1 MALPSRF
8 IHLQTVKY
16 LEKVMA
22 GMGHYGAMHNK
33 EDISQHAIRNIMTRD
48 FVLVFLTFFVF
59 FVANF
64 SLTPTMPIYLTKLGS
79 NPREV
84 GVLVGIFGI
93 ASLVCRLLVG
103 GVLRKYSEKR
113 VMMFGAMMFAFTF
126 LGFIVFRPFWHLLT
140 VRFFQGVA
148 FSCMDTAAIACVINV
163 VPLVYR
169 TRAIGYILL
178 APSFAMS
185 IAAPFGMFLMNRYS
199 FTVLLF
205 TGIALSVFAFLL
217 SLNLSGQRTITPEQ
231 ESSVKTTFLFEWKIV
246 VPAITS
252 FLQYISWSSV
262 AAFFSLYAIQCGVT
276 NPGLFFS
283 AMAFSMIIGRIF
295 GGKVFE
301 MWRKEKIILTFIL
314 VSMTALVILSI
325 SRALPMFIFMGMLW
339 GTAAAF
345 LFPACMAYALEYSG
359 TSGGTALGTY
369 QAFMDLGL
377 ALGPVIMGIIIPLI
391 GYRAMF
397 LCLAL
402 ICIINF
408 CYFQFYVRKRHNATS
423 IN

>member
-1 MALPSRF
+1 MA
-8 IHLQTVKY
+8 
-16 LEKVMA
+16 
-22 GMGHYGAMHNK
+22 HYGAMHNK
-33 EDISQHAIRNIMTRD
+33 EDISQDAIRNIMNRD
-48 FVLVFLTFFVF
+48 FVLVFLTFFLF

-84 GVLVGIFGI
+84 GVLVGILGI

-103 GVLRKYSEKR
+103 GALRKYSEKR
-113 VMMFGAMMFAFTF
+113 VMMFGTIMFAFTF
-126 LGFIVFRPFWHLLT
+126 LGFIVFRPFWPLLT

-148 FSCMDTAAIACVINV
+148 FSCMDTAAITCVINV
-163 VPLVYR
+163 VPLIYR

-178 APSFAMS
+178 APSFAMA

-199 FTVLLF
+199 FTVLLL
-205 TGIALSVFAFLL
+205 TGIALSVCAFLF
-217 SLNLSGQRTITPEQ
+217 SLNLSGQRTITSEQ
-231 ESSVKTTFLFEWKIV
+231 ESPVKNTFLLEWKIV

-252 FLQYISWSSV
+252 FLQYVAWSSV
-262 AAFFSLYAIQCGVT
+262 AAFFSLYAIQCGVA

-283 AMAFSMIIGRIF
+283 AMAFTMIIGRIL

-301 MWRKEKIILTFIL
+301 MWRKERIILTFI
-314 VSMTALVILSI
+314 STSTAALVILSL
-325 SRALPMFIFMGMLW
+325 SRSLPMFIFVGMLW
-339 GTAAAF
+339 GIAAAF

-369 QAFMDLGL
+369 QGFMDLGL
-377 ALGPVIMGIIIPLI
+377 ALGPVIMGIIIPLT
-391 GYRAMF
+391 GYRIMF

-402 ICIINF
+402 ICILNL
-408 CYFQFYVRKRHNATS
+408 CYFQFYVRKKRDVAP
-423 IN
+423 IV